1 MKNSKTLKMV
11 QMTILIAI
19 VLLMS
24 FTPIGYLR
32 TAGLEVSLL
41 TIPVVIGAMLLGP
54 GAGAVLGAVFGLTS
68 FWQCFGMSTF
78 GATLLGINPVFTF
91 LVCVPT
97 RTLMGFLTGWLFQL
111 IHKVDKSRTISYFI
125 GGLIGAALNT
135 LFFMGTLVL
144 LFWNTDYIQGIN
156 ESLGGLNVILFVG
169 AFVGIN
175 GLLELPATCIAG
187 GAVAKAVERATRNMR

>member
-68 FWQCFGMSTF
+68 FWQCFGMSPF